1 MLKNV
6 LRGSKLFRIVQRG
19 SILLI
24 LREKPCKGTK
34 KNWNLKENKEK
45 MHFFSKLFG
54 HVKKKQYLC
63 TRFRERKHAGCSS
76 ARLECLLWE
85 QEVVSSNLAI
95 PTNLR
100 KTYGFV
106 SLFFVFLG
114 GARKV
119 LVVIEWYA
127 KR

>member
-6 LRGSKLFRIVQRG
+6 QRGSKLFRIVQRG

-45 MHFFSKLFG
+45 MHFFFKIIWSCQ
-54 HVKKKQYLC
+54 KKAVPLHPLS
-63 TRFRERKHAGCSS
+63 REKAAGCSS

-95 PTNLR
+95 PTNHRAKAQKISHNR
-100 KTYGFV
+100 KY
-106 SLFFVFLG
+106 
-114 GARKV
+114 
-119 LVVIEWYA
+119 
-127 KR
+127 